1 MAAQGGPAVDL
12 RDDKTVRSV
21 LFQML
26 VDWNGSD
33 LKDIY
38 EPISDQIGYFITALI
53 IIVAVGACYG
63 LYLKHQRKR
72 REKPI
77 PYKVIKPPQ
86 YLTEEKGEGART
98 KRVIAVVGATG
109 FVGSHIAETLIKT
122 GEYRVYLLGRRFGP
136 SKILPGAD
144 AVFQVDMMDYD
155 GLANAFQ
162 GVHSV
167 INAAAN
173 IPTVYSSEDDL
184 WRINVTG
191 IENVLSA
198 SKAAGVENFV
208 LVSGLDVDNV
218 PSSGPTKVFI
228 DALATVMQYTLKT
241 EGLRTCALQFGQIY
255 GIRSP
260 FWDNILSGE
269 ISSIP
274 KVDQRATFSPVEF
287 VVNAILLAETKLA
300 QSDVNVVGKSIEIG
314 GYPSTFKEML
324 SLEEWGHAI
333 GNAPLWMLKP
343 MAKINLYTARLTGWA
358 PFGAEMCPAICDFFN
373 VVEEEVDNS
382 HAQEALGIGP
392 VPPIRDGVIS
402 MVARYKKEKALKKKL
417 KSP

>member
-86 YLTEEKGEGART
+86 YLTEEKGEGARA

-109 FVGSHIAETLIKT
+109 FVGSHVAETLIKT

-155 GLANAFQ
+155 GLVNAFQ

-167 INAAAN
+167 VNAAAS

-191 IENVLSA
+191 GENVLSA

-208 LVSGLDVDNV
+208 LVGGLDVDNV
-218 PSSGPTKVFI
+218 PSSGPTKVVI
-228 DALATVMQYTLKT
+228 NALVTVMQYTLKT
-241 EGLRTCALQFGQIY
+241 EGLRTCALQFSQIY

-260 FWDNILSGE
+260 FWDKLLSGE

-287 VVNAILLAETKLA
+287 VANAVLLAETKLA
-300 QSDVNVVGKSIEIG
+300 QSDMNVVGKSIKIG

-324 SLEEWGHAI
+324 SLKEWGHAI
-333 GNAPLWMLKP
+333 GNAPLWTLKP

-373 VVEEEVDNS
+373 IVEEEVDNS

-392 VPPIRDGVIS
+392 VPPIRDGVAS
-402 MVARYKKEKALKKKL
+402 MVARYKKERALKKNN
-417 KSP
+417 